1 MPLSQTQFSIPEPS
15 CRSPT
20 RSQIHLRHTSIIH
33 KSPDSRSFPTQGLWL
48 CLVFVGNAEV
58 GCVSLKCLICFSNAL
73 RSFSVTWLENR
84 TVIIFFGQ
92 IKSVRVSH
100 KAVNVLI
107 LQVAGIKGMFLA
119 NKRTDNQVK
128 TYITYNRGRD
138 WRLLQAPSK
147 DLRGS
152 SIHCVLVSFFASAS
166 EMRSYMFL
174 YVCASIKERPWQEL
188 TDPSSNESLSS
199 ERAAPV
205 KAECSEAAQLK
216 GQPFWF
222 SPISWPPI

>member
-1 MPLSQTQFSIPEPS
+1 MPLSQTESS

-20 RSQIHLRHTSIIH
+20 GSQIHLRRTSIIH

-48 CLVFVGNAEV
+48 WLVFVGNAKV
-58 GCVSLKCLICFSNAL
+58 GCVSLTCLICFCDAL
-73 RSFSVTWLENR
+73 RSFSTWLENR
-84 TVIIFFGQ
+84 KVIIFIGQ
-92 IKSVRVSH
+92 IKSEFHIKPRTI
-100 KAVNVLI
+100 LI

-147 DLRGS
+147 DLRGN
-152 SIHCVLVSFFASAS
+152 SIHCVLVSFSASAS

-188 TDPSSNESLSS
+188 TDPSSNESPSS